1 VLVTLH
7 EQFTVSIEQQNYRI
21 CITNTEGSFSVLPTT
36 LLHNGWYFCFLM
48 NSPGV
53 AAVVHV
59 IDRMETVSATV
70 WIQN

>member
-1 VLVTLH
+1 M
-7 EQFTVSIEQQNYRI
+7 
-21 CITNTEGSFSVLPTT
+21 TNTEGSFSVVPTT
-36 LLHNGWYFCFLM
+36 LLHNGWSVFLM

-53 AAVVHV
+53 VAVVHV